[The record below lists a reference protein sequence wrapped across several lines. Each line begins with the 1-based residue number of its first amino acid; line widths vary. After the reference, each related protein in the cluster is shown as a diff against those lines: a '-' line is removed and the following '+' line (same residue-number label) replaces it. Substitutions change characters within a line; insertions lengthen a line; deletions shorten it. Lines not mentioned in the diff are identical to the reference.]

1 MLKQHLLDNLPLDV
15 ILYEIFP
22 YLDYNSRVTANV
34 MLPPQDR
41 ISIPLKKDCAI
52 IFGLHLIWPKGAEV
66 IEAIKE
72 RGNKLVI
79 SRRHMKFGRTIH
91 EFFFACQYRLD
102 IRNALVA
109 ILTAFSNPDSMRYE
123 DMSPYVKKNLPP
135 LAASQLEK
143 LQAKYPFIKDVTLI
157 KRDKWTPISGH
168 PAHPYCEAEVPEATE
183 FVYVR
188 PRHQAPPS
196 AWELQMRRRL
206 ARGRR

>member
-1 MLKQHLLDNLPLDV
+1 MPMPHLFDNLPLDM
-15 ILYEIFP
+15 IHYEIFP

-52 IFGLHLIWPKGAEV
+52 IFGLHLIGSKGTEI
-66 IEAIKE
+66 IETIKE
-72 RGNKLVI
+72 RGNNLVI

-91 EFFFACQYRLD
+91 EFFFACQYRLN

-109 ILTAFSNPDSMRYE
+109 ILTSFSNPDSIIYE

-135 LAASQLEK
+135 LAASQLNT
-143 LQAKYPFIKDVTLI
+143 LQTKFPFIKEVTLI
-157 KRDKWTPISGH
+157 KRSQWTPISGH
-168 PAHPYCEAEVPEATE
+168 PPHPFCEAESPE

-188 PRHQAPPS
+188 PLRPLILTPHQ
-196 AWELQMRRRL
+196 RRL
-206 ARGRR
+206 VHRWARGFR